1 MLDLLKKAF
10 CCQSTKRESPLS
22 AYSLE
27 STRRP
32 ENAIAEPPTVFAESA
47 HERGWP
53 ELAPD
58 APLRW
63 QAVIRRLPE
72 QGNGIEIVNESKDV
86 EPPESAYNSPRLGL
100 DDLYLDL

>member
-1 MLDLLKKAF
+1 MLDILKKAF

-32 ENAIAEPPTVFAESA
+32 ENAIAEPPTVFEKSA
-47 HERGWP
+47 QQP
-53 ELAPD
+53 ELATD

-63 QAVIRRLPE
+63 QTLIRSLPE
-72 QGNGIEIVNESKDV
+72 QGDGIEIVNESKDV
-86 EPPESAYNSPRLGL
+86 EPPENSYNSP
-100 DDLYLDL
+100 